1 MDFVRGDR
9 FCIIKRSGR
18 TGYQPVLPDFCG
30 IGEAGTMFTNRGL
43 RTASFSVTIT
53 GRQFCPYDQKWGRVC
68 VDADGT
74 ENKR

>member
-9 FCIIKRSGR
+9 FCIIKSQEGR
-18 TGYQPVLPDFCG
+18 VISPSFLTFVAL
-30 IGEAGTMFTNRGL
+30 EAGTMFTNRGL